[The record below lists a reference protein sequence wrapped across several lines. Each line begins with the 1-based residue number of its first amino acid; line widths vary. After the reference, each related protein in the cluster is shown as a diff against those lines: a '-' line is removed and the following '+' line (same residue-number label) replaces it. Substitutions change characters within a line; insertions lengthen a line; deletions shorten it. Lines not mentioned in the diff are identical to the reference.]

1 MLKFLLKRKII
12 IGLFIVFVF
21 TAGFYSFNK
30 LDKELFPAVDFSQ
43 TMILVET
50 EEMPAEDVEEMIT
63 EPIENKLDDIEGI
76 KGYESTSTMTAS
88 TFYIDLKEEN
98 ADDISQTIENEVNQL
113 QSDLYGVR
121 ELMVMQATTNA
132 PYELFLD
139 VSGADSKEMDRFTN
153 DIVKPRLEDL
163 SEVRDVDVTGLNEYE
178 VQIAP
183 KVKKI

>member
-1 MLKFLLKRKII
+1 
-12 IGLFIVFVF
+12 
-21 TAGFYSFNK
+21 
-30 LDKELFPAVDFSQ
+30 
-43 TMILVET
+43 MILVET

-121 ELMVMQATTNA
+121 ELMVMQATTNT

-139 VSGADSKEMDRFTN
+139 VTGADSKEMDRYTKN
-153 DIVKPRLEDL
+153 NVKPRWEDL
-163 SEVRDVDVTGLNEYE
+163 REIRVVDVNRLNEYE
-178 VQIAP
+178 DKRDHKA
-183 KVKKI
+183 KKLKEHELRKLDITNEIQEKAQSGNLGTFKDEH